1 MFQVKKIEERKV
13 EDKRLKLQETT
24 KDTSDQAN
32 KQQISD
38 NKKLVV

>member
-13 EDKRLKLQETT
+13 EEKRLKLQETT

-32 KQQISD
+32 KQQISG
-38 NKKLVV
+38 NKKPVV